1 MSETELCLGTYCGI
15 TFAGIKAGSLV
26 NIKES
31 CFKCLPKYENY
42 FNKKGFRF
50 VCLKGDDKRKLM
62 YVYSH
67 KQLQKILFND
77 NNKKF
82 LEGQGY
88 RYNSVE
94 DAVKELQKR
103 MVNDDFPHE
112 IGIFLNY
119 PLEDVKG
126 FITSPNEGVK
136 CVGYWKVYEDEE
148 AKKKTF
154 ELYDKCTGNIV
165 NKLLGGKSLQAI
177 FI

>member
-1 MSETELCLGTYCGI
+1 
-15 TFAGIKAGSLV
+15 
-26 NIKES
+26 
-31 CFKCLPKYENY
+31 
-42 FNKKGFRF
+42 
-50 VCLKGDDKRKLM
+50 
-62 YVYSH
+62 
-67 KQLQKILFND
+67 
-77 NNKKF
+77 
-82 LEGQGY
+82 
-88 RYNSVE
+88 
-94 DAVKELQKR
+94 

-126 FITSPNEGVK
+126 FITSPNSGVK

-165 NKLLGGKSLQAI
+165 NKLLGGKSLQTI

>member
-31 CFKCLPKYENY
+31 CFKCMPVYEKY
-42 FNKKGFRF
+42 FSQKGFRF
-50 VCLKGDDKRKLM
+50 VCLKGDEKRKLM
-62 YVYSH
+62 FVYNYN
-67 KQLQKILFND
+67 QLNKILFND
-77 NNKKF
+77 DNKRF
-82 LEGQGY
+82 LEGEGY
-88 RYNSVE
+88 HYTTVE
-94 DAVKELQKR
+94 EAVLNLQSR

-126 FITSPNEGVK
+126 FMLSPNDGVK
-136 CVGYWKVYEDEE
+136 CVGYWKVYKDEE

-154 ELYDKCTGNIV
+154 EQYNRCTDNIV
-165 NKLLGGKSLQAI
+165 NKLLCGRSLQSI